1 MVLSAR
7 DSTTRPGVF
16 YVVAL
21 SGGWASL
28 VALQALLFMKSLL
41 SGEISTVSIRLSSS
55 RCINLGFN
63 QSGVGNLPLN
73 YSLAVQHFGMA
84 DPITPAVPPKKQRER
99 SPNYPAI
106 GLRKA
111 LELAQK
117 FWDSDK
123 RQPVL
128 VSRAATNLGFSA
140 KSSAGQLTL
149 AAMKKY
155 GLLDEEGAGDMRKLK
170 LSESAITLLNPSAP
184 NRDELIKQAALKP
197 AIHAELWNKYGA
209 EGGSEGAIHDYLV
222 FDRKF
227 TEPAAKSLIEQY
239 GDTIAFANLGKSDIG
254 DKSNDN
260 KPDAQANKIKVDLP
274 GQPPAKTP
282 PPMTAGLRYLPIP
295 LDIGDA
301 PIPVGMSDG
310 DFDLLIATLN
320 LWKKKIVR
328 PAQEPPNPAKE
339 MMFPRKAIW
348 KNKDNDRP
356 VEIIDIAGDR
366 DGVRYY
372 KSSTGTGIPA
382 NELVWE

>member
-1 MVLSAR
+1 
-7 DSTTRPGVF
+7 
-16 YVVAL
+16 
-21 SGGWASL
+21 
-28 VALQALLFMKSLL
+28 
-41 SGEISTVSIRLSSS
+41 
-55 RCINLGFN
+55 
-63 QSGVGNLPLN
+63 
-73 YSLAVQHFGMA
+73 MA
-84 DPITPAVPPKKQRER
+84 DPTTPTVPPKKQRER

-170 LSESAITLLNPSAP
+170 LSEPAITLLNPSAP

-239 GDTIAFANLGKSDIG
+239 GDTIVFAKLGKSDTG
-254 DKSNDN
+254 DKSNESKSSN
-260 KPDAQANKIKVDLP
+260 AGAKGAIKQDP
-274 GQPPAKTP
+274 PPPPPADTPP
-282 PPMTAGLRYLPIP
+282 PPMTAGTRYLPIP

-310 DFDLLIATLN
+310 DFDLLLDTLK

-328 PAQEPPNPAKE
+328 PAYQPPNPAKE
-339 MMFPRKAIW
+339 MMFPCKAIW
-348 KNKDNDRP
+348 KNKDNDMP
-356 VEIIDIAGDR
+356 VEIVDIAGDR

-382 NELVWE
+382 NELTWE